1 MTKNKTK
8 IISDN
13 IIEFEGE
20 RYIKQNSEEGAEV
33 EIEELLN
40 KIEDVWDIVYD
51 NGTTFFTKKDKSFRC
66 NNWKSFKE
74 KLLSDALNVKEV
86 SA

>member
-1 MTKNKTK
+1 MEVLDT
-8 IISDN
+8 IMGQ
-13 IIEFEGE
+13 EA
-20 RYIKQNSEEGAEV
+20 QNPEEGAEV

-51 NGTTFFTKKDKSFRC
+51 NGTTFFIKKDKSFRC

-74 KLLSDALNVKEV
+74 KLLSDVLEKSDEKE
-86 SA
+86 AKK

>member
-1 MTKNKTK
+1 MEVLDT
-8 IISDN
+8 IMGQ
-13 IIEFEGE
+13 EA
-20 RYIKQNSEEGAEV
+20 QNPEEGAEV

-51 NGTTFFTKKDKSFRC
+51 NGTTFFIKKDKSFRC

-74 KLLSDALNVKEV
+74 KLLSDVLEKEGEKDEK
-86 SA
+86 

>member
-1 MTKNKTK
+1 MEVLDT
-8 IISDN
+8 IMGQ
-13 IIEFEGE
+13 EA
-20 RYIKQNSEEGAEV
+20 QNPEEGTEV

-51 NGTTFFTKKDKSFRC
+51 NGTIFFIKKDKSFRC

-74 KLLSDALNVKEV
+74 KLLEDANSGNEVKKK
-86 SA
+86 